1 MKKDVL
7 NLPDHYISQAVID
20 LKKNKKQALGVN
32 LCALIIAA
40 VMVLVAVKFVPLKS
54 AYAGA
59 SLGMVKLGVIIAG
72 MVACDEAQV
81 RVILSRA
88 RNALRGILK
97 KMMDDERA
105 ERTD

>member
-40 VMVLVAVKFVPLKS
+40 VMVLVAVKFVPLDRKS
-54 AYAGA
+54 
-59 SLGMVKLGVIIAG
+59 VV
-72 MVACDEAQV
+72 
-81 RVILSRA
+81 
-88 RNALRGILK
+88 
-97 KMMDDERA
+97 
-105 ERTD
+105 